1 MICRRFGWRLAE
13 GKAAFG
19 GSGDSNLSFTHRNDV
34 VRYVAH
40 VLTRISPSELAG
52 KVLRIQG
59 EVTVCLPP
67 FVRSSCSLTRNRLDL
82 QQDRGWL

>member
-1 MICRRFGWRLAE
+1 MIYRRFGWRFAE
-13 GKAAFG
+13 GKVAFG

-59 EVTVCLPP
+59 EITVCPP
-67 FVRSSCSLTRNRLDL
+67 VRPSCSLTRNRLDL

>member
-1 MICRRFGWRLAE
+1 MIYRGFGWRFAE
-13 GKAAFG
+13 GQVAFG
-19 GSGDSNLSFTHRNDV
+19 GSSDSNLSFTHRNDV

-67 FVRSSCSLTRNRLDL
+67 LVPSSCSLNCNRLDL
-82 QQDRGWL
+82 QQERG